1 MYVHPF
7 PVINYMKHGFNT
19 FLMFT
24 DLMVVG
30 FPIRLLHTAYTM
42 AFAFIYIIF
51 SLIYHIAG
59 GTDEWVELFSMIL
72 SIMVKLIKKTSFSF
86 IFRLGNEY
94 IYPILNWKEPSKVI
108 ITATGIYIF
117 LLALAIG
124 LMLID
129 KLKSVIHRI
138 TMPKTQ

>member
-1 MYVHPF
+1 MS
-7 PVINYMKHGFNT
+7 
-19 FLMFT
+19 
-24 DLMVVG
+24 
-30 FPIRLLHTAYTM
+30 R
-42 AFAFIYIIF
+42 IIF
-51 SLIYHIAG
+51 NDLVNNGKVHK
-59 GTDEWVELFSMIL
+59 EN
-72 SIMVKLIKKTSFSF
+72 TSFSF